1 MGEALIV
8 RFAMLPSLREIV
20 HPSLLAPRV
29 SPNKLQHHPFH
40 TLQPIRVLS
49 SFRPD
54 PSPMLSPTDG
64 LPLSKRCSIP
74 NCNKR
79 ARVFG
84 KCCAHGGKH
93 ICTHPG
99 CNKCAR
105 AGGRCIK
112 HGGGIRCWVDGC
124 NKAVQSGGVCY
135 AHREFR
141 RAKARDQQEEDQ
153 Y

>member
-1 MGEALIV
+1 
-8 RFAMLPSLREIV
+8 MLPSLREIV
-20 HPSLLAPRV
+20 HPSLLRSIRQGSPTKEPMKPTTTVPGTVIRLGCVQPRV
-29 SPNKLQHHPFH
+29 AHQYPKDTSPSATFLA
-40 TLQPIRVLS
+40 
-49 SFRPD
+49 
-54 PSPMLSPTDG
+54 PS
-64 LPLSKRCSIP
+64 KQCSYPGCI
-74 NCNKR
+74 KR

-93 ICTHPG
+93 ICSHPG

-112 HGGGIRCWVDGC
+112 HGGGARCAIKDC

-141 RAKARDQQEEDQ
+141 KEK
-153 Y
+153 